1 MRKPKLYVFIILTSL
16 CQIIFAQEK
25 EYIIPFT
32 LTAYNNISV
41 QAILNGKDTVNL
53 MFHTAANDI
62 TLTEETTHKLQS
74 LHFDA
79 TVDGV
84 KSWGG
89 QENSSRLS
97 KNNSLQIGNLTW
109 NNLEVWENKNSG
121 RNTDGKFG
129 LELFTNKAIE
139 IDFDKNII
147 VIHKDLPRKVKR
159 YEKLQLTFKN
169 DDMFVEAAC
178 ETGHNIL
185 KNKFLIHSGYSGGI
199 LFDDQFT
206 ADNKISEKLKITGET
221 ELKDSYGHV
230 LKNKKAI
237 LPFFKIGNQTLTDVP
252 VGFFEG
258 SIGRQKISIIGGDI
272 LKRFNIIIDAQRSFV
287 YVKANRL
294 KNLPYSNI

>member
-1 MRKPKLYVFIILTSL
+1 MRKLQLYVIVILTL
-16 CQIIFAQEK
+16 MRQTVLAQEK

-32 LTAYNNISV
+32 LTPYNNISV

-62 TLTEETTHKLQS
+62 TLTEEATHKLKS

-79 TVDGV
+79 AVDGV

-97 KNNSLQIGNLTW
+97 KNNSLQIGKLTW
-109 NNLEVWENKNSG
+109 NNLEVWEDKNSG

-129 LELFTNKAIE
+129 LELFKDKAVE

-147 VIHKDLPRKVKR
+147 VIHTTLPRKVKKF
-159 YEKLQLTFKN
+159 EKLPLTFKN
-169 DDMFVEAAC
+169 GDMFLEAEC
-178 ETGHNIL
+178 ETNGTVF
-185 KNKFLIHSGYSGGI
+185 KNKFLLHSGYSGGI

-237 LPFFKIGNQTLTDVP
+237 LPLFKIGNQTLTDVP

-258 SIGRQKISIIGGDI
+258 AIGRQKISIIGGDI

-287 YVKANRL
+287 YLKANHL
-294 KNLPYSNI
+294 KNLPYANI